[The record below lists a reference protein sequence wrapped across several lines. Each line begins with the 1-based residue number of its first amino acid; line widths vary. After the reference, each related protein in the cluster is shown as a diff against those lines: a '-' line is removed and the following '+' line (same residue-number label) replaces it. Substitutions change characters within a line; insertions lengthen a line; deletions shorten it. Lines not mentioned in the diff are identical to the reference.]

1 MPARCEC
8 ARARVPARS
17 VPGSPGDGL
26 ATAGERATGVDVAR
40 VYVSLGT
47 NVDRERNL
55 RAAVAELDARFAP
68 VRVSQ
73 VYETRAVGFR
83 GDPFLNAV
91 AGFDTSLELE
101 SLLDVLRAI
110 ETRSGRTRTDKRYG
124 PRTLDIDVLTYG
136 GVIRDDDAMDVP
148 RSDITRR
155 AFVLVPLAQLAPD
168 ASHPVL
174 GERYADLVKRLKLDT
189 SGMQAV
195 DFAVRGP
202 S

>member
-1 MPARCEC
+1 MP
-8 ARARVPARS
+8 
-17 VPGSPGDGL
+17 
-26 ATAGERATGVDVAR
+26 R
-40 VYVSLGT
+40 VYVSIGS

-55 RAAVAELDARFAP
+55 RAAIAELDARFAP
-68 VRVSQ
+68 VRVSR
-73 VYETRAVGFR
+73 VYDTRAVGFC
-83 GDPFLNAV
+83 GDPFFNMV
-91 AGFDTSLELE
+91 AGFDTHLELD

-136 GVIRDDDAMDVP
+136 DAISDDDSMDLP

-174 GERYADLVKRLKLDT
+174 GERYADLVTRLKLDT

-195 DFAVRGP
+195 DFAVRDP
-202 S
+202 A